1 MISEKGKNTPKSSI
15 RKLIHYA
22 DKAES
27 EGVQVY
33 HLNIGQPDIK
43 TPQVILDA
51 IHNFNE
57 DILAYSPSQGIPEL
71 RRAVCL

>member
-1 MISEKGKNTPKSSI
+1 MILEKGKNTPKSSI

-22 DKAES
+22 DKAKS
-27 EGVQVY
+27 DGVQVY
-33 HLNIGQPDIK
+33 HLDIGQPDIK

-57 DILAYSPSQGIPEL
+57 DIITYSLSQGIPEL